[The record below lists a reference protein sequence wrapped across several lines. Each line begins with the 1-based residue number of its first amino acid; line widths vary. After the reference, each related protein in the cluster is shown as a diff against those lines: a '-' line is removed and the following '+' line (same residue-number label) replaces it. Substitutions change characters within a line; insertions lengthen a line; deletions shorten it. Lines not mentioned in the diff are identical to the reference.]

1 MLKFVRIYAVY
12 SDIFR
17 NFYIEI
23 TKKLCYNF
31 LAEIIIMSF
40 ILLKAL

>member
-1 MLKFVRIYAVY
+1 MLKFVSIYAVY

-31 LAEIIIMSF
+31 LAEIIMSF